1 MTAMSNVTIVYY
13 YYPEFSEELLK
24 IRVVLLKL

>member
-13 YYPEFSEELLK
+13 YPEFAEELMK